1 VSGGLGRTPE
11 PAPAGDPR
19 PAGDPGPRPIIER
32 IGLAAIAL
40 VVAGLFGTVAW
51 VTLTNGELF
60 LGVMAATGALMTI
73 WAAASTLRRG

>member
-1 VSGGLGRTPE
+1 MGQRVNGDPGLG
-11 PAPAGDPR
+11 
-19 PAGDPGPRPIIER
+19 GDPGPRPIIER

-60 LGVMAATGALMTI
+60 LGVMAATGALMTV